1 MSDSHSEPLLGQ
13 EPTQEEVPE
22 DLERGLS
29 GAPGHDFRHLIEAQP
44 EAVIRYLEKHGV
56 SQLGS
61 FHVPD
66 SVVFPLI
73 RSTGMITL
81 GSEDWSIDFEAAW
94 RERMQV
100 PESHDHL
107 VGSNEAQGGHWSG
120 MVEVEAHVVNIRNA
134 VAADDEGLL
143 KPLLKRWQ
151 DEACSQM
158 VFGLPAV
165 RAVINF
171 KWDRWARPL
180 MIIEFG
186 CYVVWLLAFQIFLLL
201 FQEED
206 LSKSLLELLESPY
219 GFAILAS
226 EAVALLAMVPFVY
239 LEVCTVID
247 FGPSR
252 WLSTWNLINLITYI
266 LQVAIDVMHVGRLY
280 VGSETLSLFIAAQC
294 LLLWLRFQFF
304 VRVFQPTKNAFV
316 DTLQS
321 ILDDVKW
328 SLLFLVLTMWGF
340 AGAFYILFRE
350 DQAEF
355 EEFNT
360 IWHSWLTLFSFMM
373 TGFEFGIFYDCSNP
387 EAATILMVLYM
398 FVVAVIFLNLLIGIM
413 ADSWK
418 TAKENEGLRFLTSK
432 AGVIDEL
439 EYTMPRWLKRRNPG
453 WYPPYVHILRVNPES
468 ADEVEMDSMWTRH
481 GAHPGDS
488 ILNDKSELNVKL
500 TKLGKQLQANQ
511 IMLHEIKATLQQN
524 GLAK

>member
-171 KWDRWARPL
+171 KWDS
-180 MIIEFG
+180 
-186 CYVVWLLAFQIFLLL
+186 LLQW
-201 FQEED
+201 EED